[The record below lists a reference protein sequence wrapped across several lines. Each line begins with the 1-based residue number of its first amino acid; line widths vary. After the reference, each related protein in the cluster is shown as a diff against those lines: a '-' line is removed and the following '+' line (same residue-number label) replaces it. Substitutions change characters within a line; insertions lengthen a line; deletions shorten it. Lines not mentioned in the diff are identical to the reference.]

1 MVRANENPAD
11 VRAGDARSRSPADS
25 ARRILHVRGVVQGV
39 GFRPFVWRTARELGL
54 SGAVW
59 NDPDGVT
66 IDVEGDRR
74 AIARL
79 SRTLREAPPPQARIE
94 TLEIQRAAVRGSTG
108 FEIRASDDTAAAKEA
123 RVTPDLR
130 VCDECLAEMRDAR
143 DRRHGY
149 PFLNCT
155 ACGPRYSIAR
165 DVPYDRA
172 RTTMAAFAM
181 CAECESEYRDP
192 ASRRFHAQPTACA
205 VCGPRARLEPTPR
218 SDARRVRHPESSA
231 DSSAAA
237 SARSDTNSSQDS
249 ARAIAG
255 AVEALRA
262 GELVAVKG
270 LGGFHLAC
278 DARSV
283 VAVRKLR
290 ARKHRPAKPL
300 AVMFP
305 TLADVERAAFVSPRE
320 RESLTS
326 VRAPIVLLRRRA
338 DADVEGPLCT
348 EIAPG
353 LDQIGAFLPYTPLHH
368 LLMSAFG
375 GPLVMT
381 SGNLSDEPIAADNAD
396 ARRRLAG
403 IADRYLD
410 HDREIH
416 MRVDDSVVRIDRE
429 RERVL
434 RRARGYVPE
443 AFDLHFDAPP
453 VLAIGGDLENTL
465 CLTSGNRAVM
475 SQHIGNLASF
485 EARTLLAET
494 RANLERLLQVEPRAV
509 AHDLH
514 PGYHGTRIALAS
526 AESLGLSLVGVQH
539 HHAHVASCLVE
550 NARHGPVIGVAW
562 NGTGYGDDGTMWG
575 GEFLVA
581 DLERSVRVARLHP
594 VPMPGGNAAA
604 REPWRMTLAHLAAAG
619 ADASA
624 FVNAVCDRSVSQHAI
639 RSVASMIK
647 SGIQDER
654 DGSVASGA
662 NTPLTSSAGRLFDA
676 VSALLGVCT
685 HPTYEGQ
692 AAAELEAASAPGAH
706 PYSLPLRET
715 DGLLELDARVLVREI
730 ASDARRGAPRAEIG
744 GRFHAAL
751 ARGIADGCAAIA
763 ERTGLR
769 TVALTGGCFQNRLL
783 ADATVAL
790 LEQSNLEVLEHGR
803 VPAGDG
809 GLALGQAA
817 IAAWRMRDVPR
828 DSR

>member
-1 MVRANENPAD
+1 MVRANETPAD
-11 VRAGDARSRSPADS
+11 VRARDARSNAPADS
-25 ARRILHVRGVVQGV
+25 ARRILHVRGRVQGV

-79 SRTLREAPPPQARIE
+79 SRTLRETPPPQALIE
-94 TLEIQRAAVRGSTG
+94 ALEIERAAVRGSTG
-108 FEIRASDDTAAAKEA
+108 FEIRTSDDSAAATAA
-123 RVTPDLR
+123 RVIPDLR
-130 VCDECLAEMRDAR
+130 ACDECLAEMRDAR

-155 ACGPRYSIAR
+155 SCGPRYSIAR
-165 DVPYDRA
+165 DVPYDLA

-181 CAECESEYRDP
+181 CAECEREYLDP

-218 SDARRVRHPESSA
+218 ADARRDRRSNSSA
-231 DSSAAA
+231 DSSTDA
-237 SARSDTNSSQDS
+237 SLRSDMDSSHDS

-278 DARSV
+278 DARSL

-320 RESLTS
+320 REALTS
-326 VRAPIVLLRRRA
+326 VRAPIVLLRRQP
-338 DADVEGPLCT
+338 DADGDGALCT
-348 EIAPG
+348 EIHPG

-368 LLMSAFG
+368 LLLSAFG

-381 SGNLSDEPIAADNAD
+381 SGNRSDEPIAADNAD

-416 MRVDDSVVRIDRE
+416 MRVDDSLVRIDRD

-443 AFDLHFDAPP
+443 AFDLGFDAPP

-465 CLTSGNRAVM
+465 CLTSGTRAVM

-494 RANLERLLQVEPRAV
+494 RANLERLLQVEPRAI

-526 AESLGLSLVGVQH
+526 AESLGLALVGVQH

-562 NGTGYGDDGTMWG
+562 DGGGYGDDGTMWG

-581 DLERSVRVARLHP
+581 DLERSVRVARLNP

-624 FVNAVCDRSVSQHAI
+624 FVNSVCDRSVSQHAI

-647 SGIQDER
+647 SGMH
-654 DGSVASGA
+654 DGRVAYGA
-662 NTPLTSSAGRLFDA
+662 NAPLTSSAGRLFDA
-676 VSALLGVCT
+676 VSALLGVCA

-692 AAAELEAASAPGAH
+692 TAAELEAVSAAGAQ
-706 PYSLPLRET
+706 PYAFPLRET
-715 DGLLELDARVLVREI
+715 DGLIELDARALVKEI

-751 ARGIADGCAAIA
+751 ARGIADACAAIA

-783 ADATVAL
+783 AEATVAL
-790 LEQSNLEVLEHGR
+790 LEGSNLEVLEHAR

-817 IAAWRMRDVPR
+817 IAAWRMRDLPH